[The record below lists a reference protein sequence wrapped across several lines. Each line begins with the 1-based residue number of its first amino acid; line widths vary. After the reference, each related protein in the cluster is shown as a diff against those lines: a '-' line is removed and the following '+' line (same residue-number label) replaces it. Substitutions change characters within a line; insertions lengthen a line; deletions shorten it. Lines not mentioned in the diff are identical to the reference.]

1 MWRGRLGW
9 EPETPRRRHPER
21 RFEGQSSD
29 CGGDEGGYER
39 GGDGCGEGGWDG
51 SRRLLGG
58 ATLSADPKARAVTAV
73 ATRVDTNEGEMDA
86 AGEVGMGAG
95 DFWEAPMAERT
106 AKRTAMRATTED
118 AFETAIVDRVW
129 TSLFG
134 NLKGQ
139 GKLLVRESRVLED
152 SERLKAQSGRKLDL
166 RSNFELG
173 FFVGSGG
180 QVGQL
185 PVRNRLAN
193 CYWFGSTAHIA

>member
-1 MWRGRLGW
+1 
-9 EPETPRRRHPER
+9 
-21 RFEGQSSD
+21 
-29 CGGDEGGYER
+29 
-39 GGDGCGEGGWDG
+39 
-51 SRRLLGG
+51 
-58 ATLSADPKARAVTAV
+58 
-73 ATRVDTNEGEMDA
+73 MDA

-95 DFWEAPMAERT
+95 DSWEAPMAERT